1 MKINSSVK
9 GMLSFLFQERSRE
22 VGKLNFLYEALVEG
36 WSNQDLEFSFSV
48 STIFLEFSFYL
59 NLIIFLM
66 SYASSSLWLQPNDW
80 AMNQMKSLL
89 PQVFLLIGVSLPKT
103 TQNNTKCLT
112 VCQIKFENR
121 SFWYLNL
128 WLF

>member
-66 SYASSSLWLQPNDW
+66 SYASSSL
-80 AMNQMKSLL
+80 
-89 PQVFLLIGVSLPKT
+89 
-103 TQNNTKCLT
+103 
-112 VCQIKFENR
+112 
-121 SFWYLNL
+121 
-128 WLF
+128 